1 MRLSTVNKQQEIYTF
16 IMIQK
21 VQNTAT
27 TYSFSNSLGAFDL
40 IHYIAS
46 KVSEKSHTFLLAY
59 FLTCLVAC
67 LPTHLFAYTDD
78 RVMLLSFI
86 TGLSPQIIKNTK
98 SYYFFPNIM
107 QQCFFFGQV
116 CFSFLMSLLK
126 KLGCLGVISLFIPHF
141 FLNRK
146 ALFPRMK

>member
-1 MRLSTVNKQQEIYTF
+1 METGKPRGCFCGYCRVEDLLFQCNQLSLNICAATPSLDADILSNKP
-16 IMIQK
+16 
-21 VQNTAT
+21 
-27 TYSFSNSLGAFDL
+27 
-40 IHYIAS
+40 
-46 KVSEKSHTFLLAY
+46 EKSHTFLLAY

-107 QQCFFFGQV
+107 QQCFFFWSSV
-116 CFSFLMSLLK
+116 FFFSDVFIK
-126 KLGCLGVISLFIPHF
+126 KAWLPGGDFALYSSLFY
-141 FLNRK
+141 RK